1 MRYYRVFLPRPS
13 GGDDGAVF
21 SGPGV
26 SLADAELVR
35 EGFNWVSCVFS
46 VFWAIGH
53 GLWLTAL
60 AMAAGLVVLVG
71 VPEIVGLDTASRVI
85 LLAGYAIICGV
96 SGNDLRSMAL
106 TNRGFGLVA
115 VVAAHD
121 RASAVI
127 RFAERG
133 VAPPDEARAE
143 SAAALRR
150 PAALD
155 LGPSPGFW
163 S

>member
-13 GGDDGAVF
+13 GGNDGAVF
-21 SGPGV
+21 SVPGV

-35 EGFNWVSCVFS
+35 EGFSWVSCVFS
-46 VFWAIGH
+46 VFWAIGN

-60 AMAAGLVVLVG
+60 AMLAGLVVLLG
-71 VPEIVGLDTASRVI
+71 VQEIIGLDTASRVI
-85 LLAGYAIICGV
+85 LLAGYAIICGA

-106 TNRGFGLVA
+106 SNRGFGLVA
-115 VVAAHD
+115 VVAARD

-133 VAPPDEARAE
+133 IAPPDEASVDSE
-143 SAAALRR
+143 AALHR